1 VKIRCSL
8 CCFAL
13 LLAASAC
20 GESRRYKLIDVP
32 YCDVGPGVARSAF
45 KGRYTLLHRHGNE
58 VGTEDFTGD
67 RPEIQ
72 AALSSE
78 AVYALVSCSG
88 PSPVRDIASM
98 TKALDA
104 LDEKDVPTVCPGQTT
119 VFHQV
124 LKAEPPDAAAKA
136 AGFSGVIRFP
146 KVALACEQ
154 GVFTIK

>member
-1 VKIRCSL
+1 MNIRSSL
-8 CCFAL
+8 GCFAL

-20 GESRRYKLIDVP
+20 GESKRFKFIDVP
-32 YCDVGPGVARSAF
+32 YCDVGPGVAQSTF
-45 KGRYTLLHRHGNE
+45 KGRYTLLHRDGSDM
-58 VGTEDFTGD
+58 GYEDLGGG

-72 AALSSE
+72 AGFSSE
-78 AVYALVSCSG
+78 AVYALVHCAG
-88 PSPVRDIASM
+88 PTSMRDIDSM
-98 TKALDA
+98 KKALA
-104 LDEKDVPTVCPGQTT
+104 NLDEKNVPTICPGQTT

-124 LKAEPPDAAAKA
+124 LRADAPDAAAKA